1 MTEDTKQL
9 IVVFTAIILGIV
21 IVAASKN
28 GYSRSQTNCVVL
40 AAQSGW
46 SAKDAREACK

>member
-9 IVVFTAIILGIV
+9 IVVFIAIIVGIV
-21 IVAASKN
+21 IMSAYN
-28 GYSRSQTNCVVL
+28 RNQTNCVVL

-46 SAKDAREACK
+46 SAKDAKEACK